1 MNDKKNILLHI
12 FFNFGAFNAFV
23 TVMRSVGTAKA
34 GFGCIFVLLLITGYA
49 HAGQA
54 NVANEGIFGTLRDWA
69 SKLSREIYR
78 LRYGIGPRQ
87 KESGTEAAK
96 GTKAQLD
103 ALLGGLV
110 KSNRSG
116 LYYFR

>member
-1 MNDKKNILLHI
+1 
-12 FFNFGAFNAFV
+12 
-23 TVMRSVGTAKA
+23 MRSIGTAKA
-34 GFGCIFVLLLITGYA
+34 AFACIFAILLIAGSA
-49 HAGQA
+49 HAEQA
-54 NVANEGIFGTLRDWA
+54 NVDSEGIFGTLRDWA

-103 ALLGGLV
+103 ALLGGQV

-116 LYYFR
+116 LYDFR